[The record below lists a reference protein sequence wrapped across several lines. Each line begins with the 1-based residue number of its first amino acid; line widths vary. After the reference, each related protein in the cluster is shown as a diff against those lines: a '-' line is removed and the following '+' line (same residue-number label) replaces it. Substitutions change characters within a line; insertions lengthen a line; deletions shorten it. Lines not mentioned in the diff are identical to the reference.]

1 MADNKQEFSMERNL
15 LLFFVI
21 AGGILYFSSTL
32 FPPATPPKP
41 VVKKEMAQQETP
53 VPSAPIAPKPA
64 GLASTKPAGKP
75 VSTVANTV
83 AGAKEEI
90 LEVDTDVH
98 KVRFSTKGGVVLSWQ
113 LKKYKDTN
121 GKPLELVQPNGVAG
135 KEVGYPLRFAFTDK
149 FPGVDANQ
157 VIYAHRFPTEGFQ
170 TIEFEYADANFRG
183 KKKFVFQKSD
193 YRVQVSTEAYVS
205 GQPVPHNLSWRGG
218 FGDATVNAPSG
229 YVHSIH
235 MTGPD
240 ATKGEG
246 ILGSLR
252 DPRGQL
258 VVRDGKAAANGTMI
272 ERGQF
277 AFAGVEDSYFAA
289 VFFPKQ
295 TGRVIELRTY
305 SDAVKQIS
313 DGATEPHAGVS
324 VGGNATNDFTLFVGP
339 KDVDI
344 LRATDPMLE
353 RIIDWG
359 AWLGWLAKPLFSGL
373 VIVHNWVKGIAPNY
387 SYGWA
392 IVIVTVMIN
401 MAMLPLKI
409 TSLKSAKKMQAI
421 QPEFQKINKK
431 YEGLGMKDPR
441 MTQKNE
447 EVMALYKK
455 HGVNPAGGCIPLVIQ
470 MPFLFAFLTV
480 LNVAIQMR
488 GAQFLWVTDLSRPET
503 IPVRLLPLM
512 MVGTQFLLQK
522 MTPTSPGMDPAQAKM
537 MMFMPLMFL
546 FFFYSASSG
555 LVLYWLIG
563 NLIAIAQQW
572 FFNRFL

>member
-1 MADNKQEFSMERNL
+1 MERNL

-21 AGGILYFSSTL
+21 AGGILYFSSSL
-32 FPPATPPKP
+32 FPTATPPKP
-41 VVKKEMAQQETP
+41 VKKEVQS
-53 VPSAPIAPKPA
+53 SAPAVP
-64 GLASTKPAGKP
+64 T
-75 VSTVANTV
+75 TVAPPPKASAGTPAVAAPVTTV
-83 AGAKEEI
+83 SATKEEI
-90 LEVDTDVH
+90 LEIDTDVH
-98 KVRFSTKGGVVLSWQ
+98 KVRFSTRGGVVLSWQ

-121 GKPLELVQPNGVAG
+121 GKPLELVQPNGAAAN
-135 KEVGYPLRFAFTDK
+135 GYPMGLAFTEK
-149 FPGVDANQ
+149 FPGTDPNQ
-157 VIYAHRFPTEGFQ
+157 AIFAHRFPTEGFQ
-170 TIEFEYADANFRG
+170 TIEFEYADANLRA

-193 YRVQVSTEAYVS
+193 YRVQVTTEAYVS
-205 GQPVPHNLSWRGG
+205 GQPVPHNVVWRGG

-229 YVHSIH
+229 YIHSIH

-240 ATKGEG
+240 ATTSEG
-246 ILGSLR
+246 ILGGLR

-258 VVRDGKAAANGTMI
+258 VARDSKAGAKGKVV

-277 AFAGVEDSYFAA
+277 VFAGIEDSYFAA

-295 TGRVIELRTY
+295 SGQVIELRTY
-305 SDAVKQIS
+305 SDVVKQL
-313 DGATEPHAGVS
+313 DNAEEPHAGVS
-324 VGGNATNDFTLFVGP
+324 VGGNPTNEFTVFVGP

-344 LRATDPMLE
+344 LRATDPKLE

-359 AWLGWLAKPLFSGL
+359 SWLGWLAKPLFSGL
-373 VIVHNWVKGIAPNY
+373 VIVHNWVKGIAPNN

-392 IVIVTVMIN
+392 IVIVTIMIN
-401 MAMLPLKI
+401 MALLPLKI
-409 TSLKSAKKMQAI
+409 TSLKSAKKMQSI

-431 YEGLGMKDPR
+431 YEGLSMKDPR

-522 MTPTSPGMDPAQAKM
+522 MTPTSPGMDPAQARM
-537 MMFMPLMFL
+537 MMFMPVMFL

-555 LVLYWLIG
+555 LVLYWLVG

>member
-1 MADNKQEFSMERNL
+1 MERNL

-21 AGGILYFSSTL
+21 AGGILYFSSSL
-32 FPPATPPKP
+32 FPPAVPPKP
-41 VVKKEMAQQETP
+41 TKKEAPQAAAQPPAATSAVPPSPTTVSQTP
-53 VPSAPIAPKPA
+53 PVNAVV
-64 GLASTKPAGKP
+64 GTK
-75 VSTVANTV
+75 
-83 AGAKEEI
+83 EQI

-98 KVRFSTKGGVVLSWQ
+98 KVRFSTRGGVVLSWQ

-121 GKPLELVQPNGVAG
+121 GKPLELVQPNGAAAH
-135 KEVGYPLRFAFTDK
+135 GYPMGLVFTEK
-149 FPGVDANQ
+149 FPGNDPNK
-157 VIYAHRFPTEGFQ
+157 VIFAHRFPSEGFQ
-170 TIEFEYADANFRG
+170 TIEFEYADSNLRA

-193 YRVQVSTEAYVS
+193 YRVQVSTEAFVS
-205 GQPVPHNLSWRGG
+205 GQPVAHNVSWRGG
-218 FGDATVNAPSG
+218 FGDATVAAPSG
-229 YVHSIH
+229 FIHSIH

-246 ILGSLR
+246 IMGSLQ

-258 VVRDGKAAANGTMI
+258 IVRDGKAGAEGKVV

-295 TGRVIELRTY
+295 SGQVMELRTY
-305 SDAVKQIS
+305 SDIVKQIV
-313 DGATEPHAGVS
+313 DNAEEPHAGVS
-324 VGGNATNDFTLFVGP
+324 VGGNPANDFTLFVGP

-344 LRATDPMLE
+344 LRATDPKLE

-373 VIVHNWVKGIAPNY
+373 VIVHNWVKGFTPNH

-401 MAMLPLKI
+401 MALLPLKI
-409 TSLKSAKKMQAI
+409 TSLKSAKKMQSI

-431 YEGLGMKDPR
+431 YEGLSMKDPR

-455 HGVNPAGGCIPLVIQ
+455 HGVNPAGGCIPLLIQ

-503 IPVRLLPLM
+503 IPVRLLPLL

-522 MTPTSPGMDPAQAKM
+522 MTPTSPGMDPAQARM
-537 MMFMPLMFL
+537 MMFMPVMFL

-555 LVLYWLIG
+555 LVLYWLVG

>member
-21 AGGILYFSSTL
+21 AGSILYFSSTL
-32 FPPATPPKP
+32 FPTATPPKP
-41 VVKKEMAQQETP
+41 PARKEIAQAPSP
-53 VPSAPIAPKPA
+53 VPSPPAAPAVKPGMPAPA
-64 GLASTKPAGKP
+64 A
-75 VSTVANTV
+75 VV
-83 AGAKEEI
+83 GAKEEF
-90 LEVDTDVH
+90 LDVDTDVH
-98 KVRFSTKGGVVLSWQ
+98 KVRFSTRGGVVISWQ

-121 GKPLELVQPNGVAG
+121 GKPLELVQPNGAANPAI
-135 KEVGYPLRFAFTDK
+135 GYPLRFAFTDK
-149 FPGVDANQ
+149 FPGIDANQ

-183 KKKFVFQKSD
+183 KKKFVFEKSD
-193 YRVQVSTEAYVS
+193 YRVQVSSEAYVA
-205 GQPVPHNLSWRGG
+205 GQPAPHNLTWRGG

-258 VVRDGKAAANGTMI
+258 IVRDGKAASSGTMV

-289 VFFPKQ
+289 VFFPKLAGQ
-295 TGRVIELRTY
+295 PIELRTY
-305 SDAVKQIS
+305 SDSVKQVS
-313 DGATEPHAGVS
+313 DGNSEPHAGVS
-324 VGGNATNDFTLFVGP
+324 VGGNPANDFTFFVGP

-344 LRATDPMLE
+344 LRATDPNLE

-359 AWLGWLAKPLFSGL
+359 AWLGWLAKPLFAGL
-373 VIVHNWVKGIAPNY
+373 VIVHNWVKGVAPNY

-401 MAMLPLKI
+401 MALLPLKI

-431 YEGLGMKDPR
+431 YEGLGMNDPR

-447 EVMALYKK
+447 EVMALYKR
-455 HGVNPAGGCIPLVIQ
+455 HGVNPAGGCIPLLIQ

-563 NLIAIAQQW
+563 NIIAIAQQW

>member
-1 MADNKQEFSMERNL
+1 MADNKPEFSMERNL

-21 AGGILYFSSTL
+21 AGGILYFSSSL
-32 FPPATPPKP
+32 FPLATPPKAAVRKEAVAP
-41 VVKKEMAQQETP
+41 VTTTPLPAVTVK
-53 VPSAPIAPKPA
+53 
-64 GLASTKPAGKP
+64 ASDAKP
-75 VSTVANTV
+75 VNAM
-83 AGAKEEI
+83 AGDKEEI

-98 KVRFSTKGGVVLSWQ
+98 KVRFSTRGGVVLSWQ
-113 LKKYKDTN
+113 LKQYKDTN
-121 GKPLELVQPNGVAG
+121 GKPLELVQPNGAAAN
-135 KEVGYPLRFAFTDK
+135 GYPMGLAFTDR
-149 FPGVDANQ
+149 FPGVDPNK
-157 VIYAHRFPTEGFQ
+157 VIFAHRFPSEGFQ
-170 TIEFEYADANFRG
+170 TVEFEYADANLRA

-193 YRVQVSTEAYVS
+193 YRVQVTSEAFIS
-205 GQPVPHNLSWRGG
+205 GQPAAHNLVWRGG

-229 YVHSIH
+229 YLHSIH
-235 MTGPD
+235 MTGAD
-240 ATKGEG
+240 ATTGEG
-246 ILGSLR
+246 MLGGLK

-258 VVRDGKAAANGTMI
+258 VIRDSKAAAKGTI
-272 ERGQF
+272 VERGQF
-277 AFAGVEDSYFAA
+277 AFAGIEDSYFAA

-295 TGRVIELRTY
+295 AGQVMELRTY
-305 SDAVKQIS
+305 SNVVKQL
-313 DGATEPHAGVS
+313 DNADEPHAGVS
-324 VGGNATNDFTLFVGP
+324 VGGNPVNEFTVFVGP

-344 LRATDPMLE
+344 LRATDPKLE

-359 AWLGWLAKPLFSGL
+359 SWLGWLAKPLFAGL
-373 VIVHNWVKGIAPNY
+373 VTVHNWVKGIAPNY

-401 MAMLPLKI
+401 MALLPLKI
-409 TSLKSAKKMQAI
+409 TSLKSAKKMQSI
-421 QPEFQKINKK
+421 QPEFQKITKK
-431 YEGLGMKDPR
+431 YEGISMKDPR
-441 MTQKNE
+441 ATQKNE

-455 HGVNPAGGCIPLVIQ
+455 HGVNPAGGCVPLAIQ

-488 GAQFLWVTDLSRPET
+488 GAHFLWVTDLSRPET

-522 MTPTSPGMDPAQAKM
+522 MSPTSPGVDPAQQRM
-537 MMFMPLMFL
+537 MQFMPLMFL

-555 LVLYWLIG
+555 LVLYWLVG

>member
-15 LLFFVI
+15 LLFFII
-21 AGGILYFSSTL
+21 AGGILYFSSSL
-32 FPPATPPKP
+32 FPTATPPKP
-41 VVKKEMAQQETP
+41 PAKKETTAQTVPPAPVTP
-53 VPSAPIAPKPA
+53 PPA
-64 GLASTKPAGKP
+64 AAP
-75 VSTVANTV
+75 VSQPATTVT
-83 AGAKEEI
+83 GAKEQI
-90 LEVDTDVH
+90 LEIDTDVH
-98 KVRFSTKGGVVLSWQ
+98 KVRFSTKGGVVISWQ

-121 GKPLELVQPNGVAG
+121 GKPLELVQPNGAIAH
-135 KEVGYPLRFAFTDK
+135 GYPMGLVFTEK
-149 FPGVDANQ
+149 FPATDPNK
-157 VIYAHRFPTEGFQ
+157 VIYAHRFPPEGFQ
-170 TIEFEYADANFRG
+170 TIEFEYADANLRA

-193 YRVQVSTEAYVS
+193 YRVQVSTEAFVS
-205 GQPVPHNLSWRGG
+205 GQAAPHNLAWRGG

-229 YVHSIH
+229 YIHSIH

-240 ATKGEG
+240 ATKSEG

-258 VVRDGKAAANGTMI
+258 IVRDSKAGAEGKVVD
-272 ERGQF
+272 RGQF
-277 AFAGVEDSYFAA
+277 AFAGIEDSYFAA

-295 TGRVIELRTY
+295 TGQLIELRTY
-305 SDAVKQIS
+305 SDMVKQL
-313 DGATEPHAGVS
+313 DNADETHAGVS
-324 VGGNATNDFTLFVGP
+324 VGGNPVNDFTAFVGP

-344 LRATDPMLE
+344 LRTTDPKLE

-359 AWLGWLAKPLFSGL
+359 TWLGWLAKPLFSGL
-373 VIVHNWVKGIAPNY
+373 VIVHNWVKGIAPNH

-392 IVIVTVMIN
+392 IVIVTVLIN
-401 MAMLPLKI
+401 MALLPLKI
-409 TSLKSAKKMQAI
+409 SSLKSAKKMQAI

-431 YEGLGMKDPR
+431 YEGISMKDPR
-441 MTQKNE
+441 AAQKNE

-455 HGVNPAGGCIPLVIQ
+455 HGVNPAGGCIPLLIQ

-522 MTPTSPGMDPAQAKM
+522 MTPTSPGIDPAQARM
-537 MMFMPLMFL
+537 MQFMPIMFL

-555 LVLYWLIG
+555 LVLYWLVG
-563 NLIAIAQQW
+563 NIIAIAQQW

>member
-1 MADNKQEFSMERNL
+1 MERNL

-41 VVKKEMAQQETP
+41 AKKESAQQQASA
-53 VPSAPIAPKPA
+53 PSAVTPAPVAGKPA
-64 GLASTKPAGKP
+64 GIQAAKPASS
-75 VSTVANTV
+75 VV
-83 AGAKEEI
+83 GAKEEI

-98 KVRFSTKGGVVLSWQ
+98 KVRFSTKGGVVISWQ

-121 GKPLELVQPNGVAG
+121 GKPLELVQPNGSAVH
-135 KEVGYPLRFAFTDK
+135 GYPMGLAFTEK
-149 FPGVDANQ
+149 FPGNDPNK
-157 VIYAHRFPTEGFQ
+157 VIFAHRFGNEGFQ
-170 TIEFEYADANFRG
+170 TIEFEYADSSLRA

-193 YRVQVSTEAYVS
+193 YRVQASSEAYVN
-205 GQPVPHNLSWRGG
+205 GQPAPHNLTWRGG
-218 FGDATVNAPSG
+218 FGDATIAAPSG
-229 YVHSIH
+229 YLHSIH

-246 ILGSLR
+246 ILGSLQ

-258 VVRDGKAAANGTMI
+258 IIRDSKAGATDKVI

-295 TGRVIELRTY
+295 SGQIMELRTY
-305 SDAVKQIS
+305 SDVVKQL
-313 DGATEPHAGVS
+313 DNAEEPHAGVS
-324 VGGNATNDFTLFVGP
+324 VGGNSQNDYTLFVGP

-344 LRATDPMLE
+344 LRATDPKLE

-359 AWLGWLAKPLFSGL
+359 SWLGWLAKPLFSGL
-373 VIVHNWVKGIAPNY
+373 VMVHNWVKGIAPNY

-392 IVIVTVMIN
+392 IVIVTVIIN

-455 HGVNPAGGCIPLVIQ
+455 HGVNPAGGCIPLLIQ

-488 GAQFLWVTDLSRPET
+488 GAQFLWITDLSRPET

-563 NLIAIAQQW
+563 NIIAIAQQW

>member
-21 AGGILYFSSTL
+21 AGGILYFSSTF
-32 FPPATPPKP
+32 FPPAVPPKP
-41 VVKKEMAQQETP
+41 AIVKKEAPVQQPPAMAPTTP
-53 VPSAPIAPKPA
+53 TPAKPGTPAAKAIAT
-64 GLASTKPAGKP
+64 AS
-75 VSTVANTV
+75 TV

-98 KVRFSTKGGVVLSWQ
+98 KVRFSTRGGVVLSWQ

-121 GKPLELVQPNGVAG
+121 GKPLELVQPNGASSPSL
-135 KEVGYPLRFAFTDK
+135 GYPLRFAFTEK
-149 FPGVDANQ
+149 FPGVDPNQ

-193 YRVQVSTEAYVS
+193 YRVQVSSEAFVS
-205 GQPVPHNLSWRGG
+205 GQPAPHNLTWRGG
-218 FGDATVNAPSG
+218 FGDATVNAPSS

-240 ATKGEG
+240 ATQGEG
-246 ILGSLR
+246 ILGGLR

-258 VVRDGKAAANGTMI
+258 VIRDGKAASDGTMV

-295 TGRVIELRTY
+295 TGRIIELRTY
-305 SDAVKQIS
+305 SDPVKQIS
-313 DGATEPHAGVS
+313 DGTTEPHAGVS
-324 VGGNATNDFTLFVGP
+324 VGGNPTNDFTFFVGP

-344 LRATDPMLE
+344 LRATDPTLE

-359 AWLGWLAKPLFSGL
+359 SWLGWLAKPLFSGL
-373 VIVHNWVKGIAPNY
+373 VIVHNWVKGISPNY

-392 IVIVTVMIN
+392 IVIVTVIIN

-421 QPEFQKINKK
+421 QPEFQRINKK
-431 YEGLGMKDPR
+431 YEGLGMNDPK

-455 HGVNPAGGCIPLVIQ
+455 NGVNPAGGCIPLLIQ

-488 GAQFLWVTDLSRPET
+488 GAQFLWITDLSRPET

-563 NLIAIAQQW
+563 NMIAIAQQW

>member
-21 AGGILYFSSTL
+21 AGGILYFSSSL
-32 FPPATPPKP
+32 FPTATPPK
-41 VVKKEMAQQETP
+41 VARKEMAQPAP
-53 VPSAPIAPKPA
+53 VPAPVAPVPDATKA
-64 GLASTKPAGKP
+64 GGKRGVAP
-75 VSTVANTV
+75 TVAAAKPLNTV
-83 AGAKEEI
+83 TGTKEEI

-98 KVRFSTKGGVVLSWQ
+98 KVRFSTKGGVVVSWQ

-121 GKPLELVQPNGVAG
+121 GKPLELVQPNGAAAH
-135 KEVGYPLRFAFTDK
+135 GYPMGLAFTDK
-149 FPGVDANQ
+149 FPGSDPNA
-157 VIYAHRFPTEGFQ
+157 VIYAHRFPSEGFQ
-170 TIEFEYADANFRG
+170 TIEFEYADANLRA
-183 KKKFVFQKSD
+183 KKRFVFEKSD

-205 GQPVPHNLSWRGG
+205 GQPVPHNLTWRGG
-218 FGDATVNAPSG
+218 FGDATVNAPTG
-229 YVHSIH
+229 YLHSIH

-240 ATKGEG
+240 ATTGEG
-246 ILGSLR
+246 ILGSVQ
-252 DPRGQL
+252 DPRGRIL
-258 VVRDGKAAANGTMI
+258 VRDGKAGASGKVV

-277 AFAGVEDSYFAA
+277 VFAGVEDSYFAA

-295 TGRVIELRTY
+295 SGQVMELRTY
-305 SDAVKQIS
+305 SDIVKQL
-313 DGATEPHAGVS
+313 DNAEEPHAGVS
-324 VGGNATNDFTLFVGP
+324 VGGNAQNDYTLFVGP

-344 LRATDPMLE
+344 LRATDPKLE

-359 AWLGWLAKPLFSGL
+359 SWLGWLAKPLFSGL
-373 VIVHNWVKGIAPNY
+373 VMVHNWVKGFTPNY

-392 IVIVTVMIN
+392 IVIVTVIIN

-409 TSLKSAKKMQAI
+409 TSLKSAKKMQSL
-421 QPEFQKINKK
+421 QPEMKKIEKK

-455 HGVNPAGGCIPLVIQ
+455 HGVNPAGGCIPLLIQ

-522 MTPTSPGMDPAQAKM
+522 MTPASPGMDPAQAKM

-555 LVLYWLIG
+555 LVLYWLVG
-563 NLIAIAQQW
+563 NIIAIAQQW
-572 FFNRFL
+572 VFNRFL

>member
-1 MADNKQEFSMERNL
+1 MERNL

-21 AGGILYFSSTL
+21 AGGILYFSSSL
-32 FPPATPPKP
+32 FPPAPPTKS
-41 VVKKEMAQQETP
+41 VAQKRE
-53 VPSAPIAPKPA
+53 AANPKPA
-64 GLASTKPAGKP
+64 QNAPATP
-75 VSTVANTV
+75 VAENKGS
-83 AGAKEEI
+83 AGAAQPAQTVVGDKEQI
-90 LEVDTDVH
+90 LEVDTDLH
-98 KVRFSTKGGVVLSWQ
+98 KVRFSTRGGVVLSWQ

-121 GKPLELVQPNGVAG
+121 GKPLDLVQPNGAPAYG
-135 KEVGYPLRFAFTDK
+135 FPMSLAFTDK
-149 FPGVDANQ
+149 FPGVDANK
-157 VIYAHRFPTEGFQ
+157 VIYAHRFPSEGFQ
-170 TIEFEYADANFRG
+170 TVEFEYADANFRA

-193 YRVQVSTEAYVS
+193 YRVQVTSEAYVA
-205 GQPVPHNLSWRGG
+205 GQPVAHNLVWRGG

-229 YVHSIH
+229 YIHSIH

-240 ATKGEG
+240 ATAGEG
-246 ILGSLR
+246 MLGSLR

-258 VVRDGKAAANGTMI
+258 IVRDSKAGANGKVV

-277 AFAGVEDSYFAA
+277 AFAGIEDSYFAS
-289 VFFPKQ
+289 VFFPKRMGQ
-295 TGRVIELRTY
+295 VVELRTY
-305 SDAVKQIS
+305 SDPVKQL
-313 DGATEPHAGVS
+313 DGNTEPHAGVS
-324 VGGNATNDFTLFVGP
+324 VGGNGQNDFTLFVGP

-344 LRATDPMLE
+344 LRATDPQLE

-359 AWLGWLAKPLFSGL
+359 SWLGWLAKPLFSGL
-373 VIVHNWVKGIAPNY
+373 VMVHNWVKGIAPNN

-392 IVIVTVMIN
+392 IVIVTIMIN
-401 MAMLPLKI
+401 MALLPLKI
-409 TSLKSAKKMQAI
+409 TSLKSAKKMQSI

-431 YEGLGMKDPR
+431 YEGLSINDPR
-441 MTQKNE
+441 AAQKNE
-447 EVMALYKK
+447 EIMALYKK
-455 HGVNPAGGCIPLVIQ
+455 HGVNPAGGCLPLLIQ

-503 IPVRLLPLM
+503 LPVRLLPLL

-522 MTPTSPGMDPAQAKM
+522 MTPASPGMDPAQARM

-555 LVLYWLIG
+555 LVLYWLVG
-563 NLIAIAQQW
+563 NIIAIAQQW